1 MIEPATTR
9 LTIEENQVRRRVTV
23 AIIASTTAAGLLLAG
38 CSSTATPADP
48 AATASETVAAPF
60 NDSDVTFAQMMV
72 VHHEGAIEMA
82 DLAVERGTNPEVQ
95 ALGKAIS
102 AAQGPEI
109 EQMTS
114 WLESWGEP
122 TADDMMDMD
131 GMDHGGMD
139 MDGMDQAGAMADLDS
154 LSGTE
159 FDRRFLELMTAH
171 HQGAIEM
178 SEQELADGENADA
191 LALARRIID
200 AQNAEI
206 VEMTNMLGGL

>member
-1 MIEPATTR
+1 M
-9 LTIEENQVRRRVTV
+9 RRRVTV

-178 SEQELADGENADA
+178 SEQELANGENADA

>member
-1 MIEPATTR
+1 M
-9 LTIEENQVRRRVTV
+9 RRRVTV

-38 CSSTATPADP
+38 CSSATTPAEP
-48 AATASETVAAPF
+48 AAQTSETAAASF
-60 NDSDVTFAQMMV
+60 NDSDVEFAQMMV

-82 DLAVERGTNPEVQ
+82 DLAVERGANPEVQ

-109 EQMTS
+109 EQMTR

-139 MDGMDQAGAMADLDS
+139 MDGMDQAGAMSDLDS

-206 VEMTNMLGGL
+206 VEMRNMLDGL